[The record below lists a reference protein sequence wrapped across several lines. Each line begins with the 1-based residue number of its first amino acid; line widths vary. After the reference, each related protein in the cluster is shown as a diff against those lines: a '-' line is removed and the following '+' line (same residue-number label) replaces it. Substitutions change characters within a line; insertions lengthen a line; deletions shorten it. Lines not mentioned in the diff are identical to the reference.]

1 MKAARDIAAWNVHN
15 GRPRGQVLLH
25 DSWSRRIS
33 DIDGGLS
40 ISKTSDI
47 CDVSW
52 LLFGPLAA
60 FSVNSPLQPH
70 VAPPTFSE
78 WVETTMRRFEHA
90 GVFPTT
96 HVDPAIFSLVVV
108 PAWEAMYE
116 APPNGRV
123 SRDTTEARPR
133 WVVGD
138 IPDDHAK
145 ATYNDIMELVIMA
158 EQSPASL
165 DCELFSVPDLRK
177 AISFFNTP
185 IWTFLRT
192 TTATYV
198 REPPLKPTI
207 RDFYFAPSVPPTVDD
222 KHPSYIT
229 TINTIY
235 KKQSA
240 TSHIKVIAKTQA
252 DHIRCHPPPTVP
264 YSTPPALSAIV
275 VTERRRWLATA
286 YAIFV
291 DQFVVHVLN
300 LAHLAYLNVFF
311 DTPPATE
318 HMLQRVRS
326 KYIDIFM
333 EDHEI
338 RLRKMVIGDL
348 ETSLQSPSL
357 AYTHPITVEE
367 LRSWLFHSYEFEY
380 IKQLIHSWDT
390 ENGGNVAAEMTL
402 PKRVA
407 SSILRAYARNVVPV
421 GDIVTA
427 LISTSVTLTEPWVD
441 GVFTEWS
448 AMRADRHIV
457 CDTAG
462 ENGDAALKWNALFV
476 SMLRANGILT
486 SRASITSFHTH
497 MTNVLQTCVIRYML
511 YCFHDPNS
519 ITVSTKTYLSVKDMQ
534 DVCLREFTTHTGQTT
549 RMEMY
554 NTVTKMIHGVLL
566 PSINRCSSPM
576 RLNSILF
583 LAAGDFLVNKQG
595 NLPINADK
603 LGDHESDDVFF
614 PWYAVGFPYTGTL
627 LKNAFA
633 AYDRITRLTWSERFY
648 MRWAIPCGRGMADGI
663 TYAARLDNLESQAHS
678 SNLASRGF
686 VCTSNITCNA
696 QEFRHMIIH
705 VAVDNWPRHVK
716 WTRLSVHWRAYVRAD
731 EPSTNVFDYTYSLI
745 GGRILYPFEIACA
758 LIMDK
763 LHHTHSGL
771 SRRTASI
778 VVVCTVRGENVI
790 STRIPNARARTV
802 VRATCIITIP
812 DF

>member
-1 MKAARDIAAWNVHN
+1 MKAVRDIAAWNVHN
-15 GRPRGQVLLH
+15 GRPRGKVLLH

-47 CDVSW
+47 CYASW

-60 FSVNSPLQPH
+60 FSSNSPLQPTP
-70 VAPPTFSE
+70 APPTFSE

-108 PAWEAMYE
+108 PAWEAMYG

-138 IPDDHAK
+138 MPDDHAI
-145 ATYNDIMELVIMA
+145 ATYNDVMELVIMA
-158 EQSPASL
+158 EQSSASL
-165 DCELFSVPDLRK
+165 ECELFSVPDLDK
-177 AISFFNTP
+177 AISFFTTP

-192 TTATYV
+192 TTETYV

-240 TSHIKVIAKTQA
+240 TSRTKVIAKTQA
-252 DHIRCHPPPTVP
+252 DHIRCHPPPTVS
-264 YSTPPALSAIV
+264 YSTPAALPAIV
-275 VTERRRWLATA
+275 VAERRRWLATA

-348 ETSLQSPSL
+348 AKSLQSPSL

-380 IKQLIHSWDT
+380 IKQLIHSWNT
-390 ENGGNVAAEMTL
+390 ENGGNVAAGMTL
-402 PKRVA
+402 SKKVA
-407 SSILRAYARNVVPV
+407 SSILRAYARNVVPA
-421 GDIVTA
+421 GDIVAA
-427 LISTSVTLTEPWVD
+427 LISTSVTFTEPWVD
-441 GVFTEWS
+441 GVFAEWS
-448 AMRADRHIV
+448 AMRADRHTV

-462 ENGDAALKWNALFV
+462 ANGDAALKWHALFV
-476 SMLRANGILT
+476 SMLHANDIIT
-486 SRASITSFHTH
+486 NRASITSFHTH
-497 MTNVLQTCVIRYML
+497 MTKVLQTCVTRYML
-511 YCFHDPNS
+511 FCFHDPNS
-519 ITVSTKTYLSVKDMQ
+519 IRVSTKTLRSVKDLE
-534 DVCLREFTTHTGQTT
+534 DVCQREFNMNTHNST
-549 RMEMY
+549 RMAMHD
-554 NTVTKMIHGVLL
+554 TVKTMIHSVLL
-566 PSINRCSSPM
+566 PSINRCASPM

-583 LAAGDFLVNKQG
+583 LAKGDFLASKHGVHIKNT
-595 NLPINADK
+595 AR
-603 LGDHESDDVFF
+603 LGDHASDNVPF
-614 PWYAVGFPYTGTL
+614 PWYARDLPDTCAL
-627 LKNAFA
+627 LKNTVS
-633 AYDRITRLTWSERFY
+633 AYDCITRLTWSERFY
-648 MRWAIPCGRGMADGI
+648 LRWAIPCGRGMSDGI

-686 VCTSNITCNA
+686 VCTSNITCKA

-705 VAVDNWPRHVK
+705 VAVDNWPRYVK
-716 WTRLSVHWRAYVRAD
+716 WTRLSVNWRAYVRAD
-731 EPSTNVFDYTYSLI
+731 EPSTTVFDYTYSLI

-778 VVVCTVRGENVI
+778 VVVCTVSGENVI